1 MYEYISG
8 PIVSLSHTSVVVE
21 AGGVGYIM
29 HISLTSHQQL
39 EQQTA
44 ARIYTHLYIVQDQAP
59 LLYGFTTPEERELF
73 RLLISVS
80 GVGASTARIMLSSS
94 SPAEIAQMISTGN
107 VAALTKVKGI
117 GPKTAEMVV
126 IKLRDK
132 VLNVVAGLTASDSTL
147 SLGGSTARTAEA
159 VDALLVLGFSRAA
172 VDKTVKS
179 LAREHA
185 DAPTEELIRMAL
197 SQL

>member
-8 PIVSLSHTSVVVE
+8 SIVSLSHTTVVVE
-21 AGGVGYIM
+21 TAGIGYVI
-29 HISLTSHQQL
+29 HISLTSYQQL
-39 EQQTA
+39 EGQTA

-94 SPAEIAQMISTGN
+94 SPSEIAQMISTGN
-107 VAALTKVKGI
+107 VAALTRVKGI
-117 GPKTAEMVV
+117 GPKTAEVIVV
-126 IKLRDK
+126 KLRDK
-132 VLNVVAGLTASDSTL
+132 VVGFGANNSALPLGLSQGTS
-147 SLGGSTARTAEA
+147 EA

-172 VDKTVKS
+172 VEKTVKAI
-179 LAREHA
+179 ARQQPE
-185 DAPTEELIRMAL
+185 APTEELIRLAL
-197 SQL
+197 GQL

>member
-8 PIVSLSHTSVVVE
+8 PIASLSHTAVVVE
-21 AGGVGYIM
+21 AAGIGYMI

-39 EQQTA
+39 EGQTS
-44 ARIYTHLYIVQDQAP
+44 ARVYTHLYTVQDQAP
-59 LLYGFTTPEERELF
+59 VLYGFTTPEERELF

-94 SPAEIAQMISTGN
+94 SPGEIAQMISTGN

-126 IKLRDK
+126 VKLRDK
-132 VLNVVAGLTASDSTL
+132 VLNVVAGIAASDPL
-147 SLGGSTARTAEA
+147 AMGGADTARTHEA
-159 VDALLVLGFSRAA
+159 VDALLVLGFSRSA
-172 VDKTVKS
+172 VEKTVKA
-179 LAREHA
+179 LAQAHP